1 MQALSTAKSGERYTI
16 KWMLGN
22 QKVMDFLH
30 RHDFC
35 EGNPCLLY
43 TSPSPFILPCIWKKL
58 PVAGSV
64 ARKVGKSSSRR
75 ETG

>member
-1 MQALSTAKSGERYTI
+1 MGSSIKEGVADREKRSGA
-16 KWMLGN
+16 
-22 QKVMDFLH
+22 
-30 RHDFC
+30 
-35 EGNPCLLY
+35 
-43 TSPSPFILPCIWKKL
+43 PFILPRIWKKL